1 MITTVNCRT
10 NRILWQIPRRALLVE
25 APVLKVP
32 ATHPHQHPDLVR
44 FRCSV
49 C

>member
-1 MITTVNCRT
+1 MLYLPLDSHLL
-10 NRILWQIPRRALLVE
+10 LWQIPRRALLVE
-25 APVLKVP
+25 APILKVP

-44 FRCSV
+44 FRRSV